1 MDKLWTDNAWED
13 FLQLQS
19 DKRLLKRT
27 QSLLNDIDRNGYD
40 GIGKPEPLKGE
51 FSGYWSRRIDDFNR
65 IVYRIVETAGKK
77 YIEIIQCGTHYHK

>member
-1 MDKLWTDNAWED
+1 MNKLWTDNAWED

-19 DKRLLKRT
+19 DKRLLKRI

-40 GIGKPEPLKGE
+40 GIGKPELLKGD

-65 IVYRIVETAGKK
+65 IVYRIVETADKK
-77 YIEIIQCGTHYHK
+77 YVEIIQCGSHYHK